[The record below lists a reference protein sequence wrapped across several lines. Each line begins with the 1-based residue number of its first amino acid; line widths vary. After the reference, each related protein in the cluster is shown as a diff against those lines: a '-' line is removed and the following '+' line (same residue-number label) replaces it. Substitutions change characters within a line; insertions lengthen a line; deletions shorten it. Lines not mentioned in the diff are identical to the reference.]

1 VGNQIGRSL
10 HFFLRKMKYSLASV
24 RYACAMNKLFK
35 IITITALAAVA
46 TYTAVAYGDSGD
58 SHEKTT
64 IKKEAFP
71 DVSHSD
77 LKAMIE
83 EGSVFLI
90 DVNGSK
96 SYEKGRIPGAV
107 DFAKVKGDIASVLPK
122 DKHATIVAYCGGPS
136 CAAYKK
142 AAKLVASMGYTD
154 VHHYSGGISGW
165 KSAGETVE
173 KG

>member
-1 VGNQIGRSL
+1 MHQ
-10 HFFLRKMKYSLASV
+10 
-24 RYACAMNKLFK
+24 LFK
-35 IITITALAAVA
+35 FITITALAAVA
-46 TYTAVAYGDSGD
+46 TYSATAHCGSCEAGDTHAKVSV
-58 SHEKTT
+58 
-64 IKKEAFP
+64 KKEAFP

-90 DVNGSK
+90 DVNGSR
-96 SYEKGRIPGAV
+96 SYKKGHIPGAV
-107 DFAKVKGDIASVLPK
+107 DFASIEKEIASVLPA

-142 AAKLVASMGYTD
+142 AAQLVASLGYTD

-165 KSAGETVE
+165 KSAGEDVE
-173 KG
+173 KSS

>member
-1 VGNQIGRSL
+1 MRSARRYVG
-10 HFFLRKMKYSLASV
+10 
-24 RYACAMNKLFK
+24 AMHKVFK
-35 IITITALAAVA
+35 IITIAALAAVA
-46 TYTAVAYGDSGD
+46 TYTAVAHCGSCGTGD
-58 SHEKTT
+58 SHKKTSM

-77 LKAMIE
+77 LKTMIE

-90 DVNGSK
+90 DVNGSRSFK
-96 SYEKGRIPGAV
+96 KGHIPGAV
-107 DFAKVKGDIASVLPK
+107 DFASVKNKLASLLPE
-122 DKHATIVAYCGGPS
+122 DKHTTIVAYCGGPR
-136 CAAYKK
+136 CGAYKK
-142 AAKLVASMGYTD
+142 AAKLVASMGYEH

>member
-1 VGNQIGRSL
+1 
-10 HFFLRKMKYSLASV
+10 
-24 RYACAMNKLFK
+24 MNKLFK
-35 IITITALAAVA
+35 IITLTALAAVFTYSA
-46 TYTAVAYGDSGD
+46 TAHCGSCGTAEA
-58 SHEKTT
+58 HAKTAM
-64 IKKEAFP
+64 KKEAFP

-96 SYEKGRIPGAV
+96 SYKNGHIPGAV
-107 DFAKVKGDIASVLPK
+107 DFAQVKGDIASVLPK

-142 AAKLVASMGYTD
+142 AAKLVASLGYEH

>member
-1 VGNQIGRSL
+1 
-10 HFFLRKMKYSLASV
+10 
-24 RYACAMNKLFK
+24 MNKLFK
-35 IITITALAAVA
+35 IITITAFAAVA
-46 TYTAVAYGDSGD
+46 TYSATAHCGSCGTGD
-58 SHEKTT
+58 SHEKVAM
-64 IKKEAFP
+64 KKEAFP

-77 LKAMIE
+77 LKSMIE
-83 EGSVFLI
+83 DGSVFLI

-96 SYEKGRIPGAV
+96 SYKKGHIPGAV
-107 DFAKVKGDIASVLPK
+107 DFATVKGDIASVLPK
-122 DKHATIVAYCGGPS
+122 DKGATIVAYCGGPS
-136 CAAYKK
+136 CAAYKQ